1 MKRNAIAKG
10 EEPLDLEKRID
21 LVLRNTEEIVT
32 REELRHL
39 LETES
44 KPKAYWGFECSG
56 LMHVG
61 IGLIPGAKIK
71 DMVEAGFDFTIFLAD
86 WHSWINNKLGG
97 VMENI
102 RACGEYFKHCFE
114 ALGITSDKVRFVWA
128 TDIAKDIEYWEKVMR
143 IAKVSSLL
151 RVRRALTIMG
161 REMDLSDVETAWIF
175 YPCMQAADIFHMELD
190 VAAGGIDQRKAH
202 MLARDAA
209 EKLGWKKPIC
219 VHTPLL
225 LGLLKPEA
233 SSGKYDEDANLN
245 ARIISKMSKSK
256 PESCIFIH
264 DDPEIIRSKMRNA
277 YCPPKQEEGNPVLEH
292 AKYIVF
298 PHQGSLEIPRPSKYG
313 GPLTFERYEDLKES
327 YMKGELHPLDLKNGV
342 AEALIEILKPV
353 REHFKRN
360 PDPLERIIRIEA
372 TR

>member
-1 MKRNAIAKG
+1 
-10 EEPLDLEKRID
+10 LDLEKRID
-21 LVLRNTEEIVT
+21 LVMRNAEEIVT
-32 REELRHL
+32 REELRSL
-39 LETES
+39 LETNS
-44 KPKAYWGFECSG
+44 NPKAYWGFECSG

-71 DMVEAGFDFTIFLAD
+71 DMIEAGFDFTIFLAD

-114 ALGITSDKVRFVWA
+114 ALGITPNKAHFIWA
-128 TDIAKDIEYWEKVMR
+128 SDIAKEIEYWEKVIR
-143 IAKVSSLL
+143 IAKASSLL

-161 REMDLSDVETAWIF
+161 REMDLSDIETAWIF

-190 VAAGGIDQRKAH
+190 VAAGGMDQRKAH

-209 EKLGWKKPIC
+209 EKLGWKKPVC

-233 SSGKYDEDANLN
+233 PKSGRYDEDVNLN
-245 ARIISKMSKSK
+245 VRISSKMSKSR
-256 PESCIFIH
+256 PESCIFVH
-264 DDPEIIRSKMRNA
+264 DSPEAIRRKMKNA

-298 PHQGSLEIPRPSKYG
+298 PHQGPLEIPRPSKYG
-313 GPLTFERYEDLKES
+313 GPLTFERYEDLKEA
-327 YMKGELHPLDLKNGV
+327 YLKGEIHPLDLKNGV

-360 PDPLERIIRIEA
+360 PAPLERIIQIET

>member
-1 MKRNAIAKG
+1 V
-10 EEPLDLEKRID
+10 LDLEKRLE
-21 LVLRNTEEIVT
+21 LVSRNTEEIVT
-32 REELRHL
+32 YEEMRIL
-39 LETES
+39 LETNS
-44 KPKAYWGFECSG
+44 RPKAYWGFECSG

-71 DMVEAGFDFTIFLAD
+71 DMIEAGFDFTIFLAD

-97 VMENI
+97 VMDNI

-114 ALGITSDKVRFVWA
+114 ALGISSDKVRFVWA
-128 TDIAKDIEYWEKVMR
+128 SEIAKDIEYWEKVIR

-161 REMDLSDVETAWIF
+161 REMDLSDIETAWIF
-175 YPCMQAADIFHMELD
+175 YPCMQAADIFHMNLD
-190 VAAGGIDQRKAH
+190 VAAGGMDQRKAH

-209 EKLGWKKPIC
+209 EKLGWRKPIC

-225 LGLLKPEA
+225 PGLLKPEVGR
-233 SSGKYDEDANLN
+233 GKYDEDARLN
-245 ARIISKMSKSK
+245 VRISSKMSKSK
-256 PESCIFIH
+256 PESCIFVH
-264 DDPEIIRSKMRNA
+264 DSPETIRTKMRNA

-298 PHQGSLEIPRPSKYG
+298 PHLNHLEVPRPSKYG
-313 GPLTFERYEDLKES
+313 GPLMFESYEDLRRS
-327 YMKGELHPLDLKNGV
+327 YLKGEIHPLDLKNGV

-353 REHFKRN
+353 RDHFERN
-360 PDPLERIIRIEA
+360 PEPLEKIIRIET